1 MKILEKKIKEEGQVL
16 EPDILK
22 VDSFLNHQI
31 DVSLFQEI
39 GQTFQKHFSDKKIN
53 KILTIEA
60 SGIGLAVICA
70 QYFDNC
76 KVVFVKKAASKITDD
91 HVLILDDFLANGEAI
106 LGMYDLCQQAHATV
120 EGIGVVI
127 AKGFQSGMT
136 RIKQETGLDVY
147 ALEVIEGFE
156 KGKVILRK

>member
-70 QYFDNC
+70 Q
-76 KVVFVKKAASKITDD
+76 
-91 HVLILDDFLANGEAI
+91 LFL
-106 LGMYDLCQQAHATV
+106 
-120 EGIGVVI
+120 
-127 AKGFQSGMT
+127 
-136 RIKQETGLDVY
+136 
-147 ALEVIEGFE
+147 
-156 KGKVILRK
+156 